1 VLPRPEAADPPAPGR
16 TAPRTF
22 LGETHAYLLLFSA
35 DHRGATLGVAVGA
48 LALVALC
55 SGCVVYA
62 GGGGYGPHG
71 HGGGYY
77 YR

>member
-1 VLPRPEAADPPAPGR
+1 M
-16 TAPRTF
+16 RTF
-22 LGETHAYLLLFSA
+22 YSLVQITGARRWASLL
-35 DHRGATLGVAVGA
+35 GA